1 LFLSTSPSSPF
12 ISLSHPPISETG
24 QLTEPTRKTW
34 FDLNNGYLFDPVIRA
49 FSTNTSSPTTT
60 IIKPSGLPDNYVDMR
75 YRGLGLIFDFGW
87 RRTEAGME
95 WEVEDWRDTKMRYG
109 LVDVKK
115 GWVRGFLVRL
125 RGWIDGFMGMM
136 WPREGSLVG
145 IW

>member
-1 LFLSTSPSSPF
+1 M
-12 ISLSHPPISETG
+12 
-24 QLTEPTRKTW
+24 RKTW

-49 FSTNTSSPTTT
+49 FSTNTSSTPTTT
-60 IIKPSGLPDNYVDMR
+60 IIKSSGLPENYVDMR
-75 YRGLGLIFDFGW
+75 YRGLGLIFNFGW
-87 RRTEAGME
+87 RRTEGGME
-95 WEVEDWRDTKMRYG
+95 WEMQDWRDTKLRYG
-109 LVDVKK
+109 LIDVKK